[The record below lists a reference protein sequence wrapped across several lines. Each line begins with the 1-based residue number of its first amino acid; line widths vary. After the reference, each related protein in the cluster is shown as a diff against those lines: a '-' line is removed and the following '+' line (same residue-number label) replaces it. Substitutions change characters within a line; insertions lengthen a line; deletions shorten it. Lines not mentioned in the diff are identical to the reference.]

1 MTRLSSWRMP
11 LRLARRDARRAKGRS
26 VLVLVMI
33 ALPVL
38 AVTAADIV
46 INTADVN
53 SVESLD
59 RRLGAAQAR
68 VIVQAGIN
76 RVYQGA
82 DPDDSAGSEDAPPTS
97 APTAVELRNALGG
110 RPMSPVRTG
119 AVNLRTDKGVAHPD
133 ATEVDLRDP
142 LTRGLFHL
150 TIGRLPTAADE
161 VVVNQ
166 ALTAKGYAIGDQ
178 LDLGENNPGPTI
190 VGVAEAA
197 STRDYPVVAGP
208 PGSLELTRE
217 GIRTWLVG
225 GEPVEWGTV
234 RDLNRL
240 GALVLSRAVV
250 LDPPSE
256 AELPAQLREVG
267 TGPDQATLA
276 VVVLVVVMALL
287 EVVLLAGPAFAVGV
301 RRQSRTLAL
310 MAATGGTP
318 SQARRVVLAAAVV
331 LGGVAALLGV
341 AVGIGLARLLVPVLQ
356 HWDSSWFGPFEVPWL
371 HLVGVAA
378 FGLISALLAAVVP
391 AWIAARQDVVA
402 VLSGRRGDRRPSLR
416 SPVLGLLLIGLGVG
430 AAVLGARQAGGENL
444 IAGSAIVSVLGMILL
459 VPAVLAVLARL
470 SGRLPLTLRFAVRD
484 AARHR
489 TRTVPAVAAVAATV
503 AGVVALGISTSS
515 DEAENVARYTPSLPA
530 GVGAVTGN
538 GKAMAWDPLRDAVER
553 VTPDATV
560 TPVRGLLEGSTPE
573 AVSYYVQLEATGPGS
588 GPPLLDSYGSS
599 LGSSTLVSDDGLPA
613 GLTHVPD
620 SAREPAAAM
629 LRKGGVVAFTTHGV
643 RATEIR
649 AIAHRYDPATGK
661 DSTRRATLPALVVP
675 VKDSAARPQ
684 AVFSTAAAKKLGVPA
699 ATVALIVS
707 GAEITQRQEAA
718 TQEALTA
725 IEENSTLYVERGYQA
740 PDSTVIVQLVLGGLG
755 AILMLGGTLTAT
767 FLALSDARPDLATLA
782 AVGASAR
789 TRRGVAAAYAMV
801 VGVVGALLG
810 AALGFIPG
818 LAVTYPLTTTTGD
831 SCSGAGSGYCTATGQ
846 SSGPFIDVP
855 WLLILAVVVVLP
867 LVTSLVVGLTVRS
880 RLPLVARLE

>member
-1 MTRLSSWRMP
+1 MKRLSSWRMP
-11 LRLARRDARRAKGRS
+11 LRLARRDALRAKGRS
-26 VLVLVMI
+26 ALVLVMI

-46 INTADVN
+46 IHTADVN

-68 VIVQAGIN
+68 VTVHAGIN

-82 DPDDSAGSEDAPPTS
+82 DPDGSTGAEEAPHTS
-97 APTAVELRNALGG
+97 APTAVALRKALGG

-119 AVNLRTDKGVAHPD
+119 AVNLRTDKGVAHAD
-133 ATEVDLRDP
+133 ATEADLLDP
-142 LTRGLFHL
+142 LTAGLFHL
-150 TIGRLPTAADE
+150 TTGRLPTAADE

-166 ALTAKGYAIGDQ
+166 ALTAKGYAIEDE
-178 LDLGENNPGPTI
+178 LDLGEDKPGPTI

-197 STRDYPVVAGP
+197 STRDRPIVAGP
-208 PGSLELTRE
+208 PGSLGLT
-217 GIRTWLVG
+217 GAGVRTWLVG
-225 GEPVEWGTV
+225 GEPVDWATV
-234 RDLNRL
+234 RDLNRV

-256 AELPAQLREVG
+256 AELPAPMRELG
-267 TGPDQATLA
+267 TGPDQATIT

-287 EVVLLAGPAFAVGV
+287 EVVLLAGPAFAVGA

-310 MAATGGTP
+310 LAATGGTP
-318 SQARRVVLAAAVV
+318 SQSRRVVLAAAVV
-331 LGGVAALLGV
+331 LGGVASLLGV
-341 AVGIGLARLLVPVLQ
+341 TVGIGLAWLLVPVVQ
-356 HWDSSWFGPFEVPWL
+356 HLDSSWFGPFEVPWL

-378 FGLISALLAAVVP
+378 FGLVSALLAAVVP

-402 VLSGRRGDRRPSLR
+402 VLSGRRGDRQPSLR
-416 SPVLGLLLIGLGVG
+416 SPVLGLLLLTLGVG
-430 AAVLGARQAGGENL
+430 AAVIGARQASGENL

-459 VPAVLAVLARL
+459 VPAVLAGLARL

-515 DEAENVARYTPSLPA
+515 DEAENVARYTPSLSD
-530 GVGAVTGN
+530 GVGAVTGY
-538 GKAMAWDPLRDAVER
+538 GEDMAWGPLRAAVER
-553 VTPDATV
+553 TTPDATV

-573 AVSYYVQLEATGPGS
+573 AVSYFVEVKTAGSGS

-599 LGSSTLVSDDGLPA
+599 LGSSILVSDDRLPT
-613 GLTHVPD
+613 GLTHVPG

-629 LRKGGVVAFTTHGV
+629 LRNGGVVAFTTHGL

-649 AIAHRYDPATGK
+649 AIAHRHNPATGK

-675 VKDSAARPQ
+675 VRDSEVRPQ
-684 AVFSTAAAKKLGVPA
+684 AVFSTAAAKKVGVPV
-699 ATVALIVS
+699 ATVGLMVS
-707 GAEITQRQEAA
+707 GTEITPRQEAA

-725 IEENSTLYVERGYQA
+725 IEENSSFYVERGYRA
-740 PDSTVIVQLVLGGLG
+740 ADSTVIIQLVLGGLG

-818 LAVTYPLTTTTGD
+818 LAVTYPLTTTIGD
-831 SCSGAGSGYCTATGQ
+831 DCSAVGASYCSATGQ
-846 SSGPFIDVP
+846 SYGPFVDVP
-855 WLLILAVVVVLP
+855 WLLILGVVVVLP
-867 LVTSLVVGLTVRS
+867 LVTALIVGLTVRS